1 MGEPFGAPSFVKEE
15 NVKHVKTTV
24 QEAVFIIEIT
34 QTELSQIVKSLGRD
48 CGGCSYEL
56 WKSLREVLEEGL

>member
-24 QEAVFIIEIT
+24 QEAVFTIEIT
-34 QTELSQIVKSLGRD
+34 QTELSQIVKSLD
-48 CGGCSYEL
+48 LACGGCSYEL
-56 WKSLREVLEEGL
+56 WVSLKAILEEGL